1 MKNYFVQDGRK
12 KPKTFSEWY
21 LNLGINKKMKL
32 LLYIIDY

>member
-21 LNLGINKKMKL
+21 LNLGIYIKMKL